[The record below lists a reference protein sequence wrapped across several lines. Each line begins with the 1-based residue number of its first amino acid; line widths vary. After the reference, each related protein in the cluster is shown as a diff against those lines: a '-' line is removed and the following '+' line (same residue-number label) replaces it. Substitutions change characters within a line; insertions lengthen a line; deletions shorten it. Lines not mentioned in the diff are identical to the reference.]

1 METSVPS
8 IGGLRLLFAGSPAI
22 ALPSLQMI
30 VAGAKAGRWKLAGIL
45 TNPDKP
51 KGRSGKPEPT
61 DIGRYASL
69 LAEEFPTLGL
79 PAPAVLK
86 PETLKTEA
94 REAVS
99 ALQPDLLVC
108 FAYGRIFGPR
118 FMALFPLGGI
128 NVHPSLLP
136 KYRGASPIQE
146 AILRREA
153 RTGISI
159 QRLAA
164 EMDTGNILAQKTIPL
179 TGTETAAALSETAA
193 GQGAEV
199 LQNILEEL
207 QKAAGTATIPA
218 AGPDALLKILEGTP
232 QEGKPSYCTVIEK
245 NSGVIDWNR
254 SALEIDAQ
262 IRAYNPWPL
271 ARTGHNGQVLYI
283 LEAAPYSTG
292 TSGHPSACA
301 ECGGPE
307 GNSPGQ
313 VLGIDKKSG
322 ILIQT
327 GNGILAVSMLQYQ
340 TKKALRW
347 QAFINGAR
355 DFIGFCLS
363 GGF

>member
-1 METSVPS
+1 MV
-8 IGGLRLLFAGSPAI
+8 AG
-22 ALPSLQMI
+22 
-30 VAGAKAGRWKLAGIL
+30 GAKAGRWCLAGIL

-51 KGRSGKPEPT
+51 KGRGSKTVPT
-61 DIGRYASL
+61 DVGSYASL
-69 LAEEFPTLGL
+69 LAEEFAALGL

-118 FMALFPLGGI
+118 FLALFPLGGI

-164 EMDTGNILAQKTIPL
+164 EMDTGNILAQETIPL
-179 TGTETAAALSETAA
+179 IGTETAASLSETAA
-193 GQGAEV
+193 ERGAEV
-199 LQNILEEL
+199 LQSVLERL
-207 QKAAGTATIPA
+207 LKAAGTAAPPA
-218 AGPDALLKILEGTP
+218 SGPADKLAALLKVLEGTP
-232 QEGKPSYCTVIEK
+232 QQGEPSYCTVIEK
-245 NSGVIDWNR
+245 SSGVIDWNR
-254 SALEIDAQ
+254 SAPEIDTQ

-271 ARTGHNGQVLYI
+271 ARTGHNGQI
-283 LEAAPYSTG
+283 LNILKAAPYSAG
-292 TSGHPSACA
+292 VSGPPSA
-301 ECGGPE
+301 GGP
-307 GNSPGQ
+307 GSNSPGQ

-340 TKKALRW
+340 TKKALHW

-355 DFIGFCLS
+355 DFTGSRLS